1 MIIALPK
8 FFLLNIEAWQKQ
20 REEVGRWESCCERNI
35 WQRYKDTLGFPE
47 LSTFLFD
54 SVLSDALNVQ
64 AEVKAAIVV
73 LQDLEGKMKFAK

>member
-1 MIIALPK
+1 MIIALSK

-20 REEVGRWESCCERNI
+20 REEVGQWESYYEWNI
-35 WQRYKDTLGFPE
+35 WQLYKDAFGFPE

-54 SVLSDALNVQ
+54 IVLSDPLNVQ
-64 AEVKAAIVV
+64 AEVKAAIFV